1 MSTLREPVPPTFGPM
16 KAYGQYADPQCCLEI
31 RCALVR
37 KPTGLQVSPPMVLTC
52 WAQANGTFGHTL
64 IDTPL
69 NLSNSLSNLQPTLPF
84 PGKVVPG
91 WQAEVVEFVR
101 TSLYTILEIR

>member
-1 MSTLREPVPPTFGPM
+1 MSILREPVPPTFGPM
-16 KAYGQYADPQCCLEI
+16 KVYGALADPQTALEI

-37 KPTGLQVSPPMVLTC
+37 TDGLQVSPPFVLTC
-52 WAQANGTFGHTL
+52 WAQANGTIGHSL
-64 IDTPL
+64 VDRQHQ
-69 NLSNSLSNLQPTLPF
+69 SNSLSNLQPTLPF